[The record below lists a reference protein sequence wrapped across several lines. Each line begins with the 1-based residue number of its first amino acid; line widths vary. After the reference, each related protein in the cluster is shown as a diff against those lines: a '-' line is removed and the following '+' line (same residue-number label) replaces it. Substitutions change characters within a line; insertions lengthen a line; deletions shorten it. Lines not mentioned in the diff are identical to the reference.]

1 MDNSKLPSFSKSD
14 KQMAD
19 AFGMS
24 VSDFKKVRKQIMSD
38 ITKPKVTPKATAKP
52 KTKGSAMLKGEAAAE
67 AVRKSTTPKGV
78 KKFEK
83 GASKALDKKYPGLY
97 KKSK

>member
-1 MDNSKLPSFSKSD
+1 MDNSKVRGFGLSD

-24 VSDFKKVRKQIMSD
+24 VSDFKKVKKQIVSD
-38 ITKPKVTPKATAKP
+38 MTKPKVTAKAKAKP

>member
-1 MDNSKLPSFSKSD
+1 MDNNKVPGFGRSD
-14 KQMAD
+14 KQIAD

-24 VSDFKKVRKQIMSD
+24 VSDFKKVKKQIVSD
-38 ITKPKVTPKATAKP
+38 ITKPKATPKVTVKP
-52 KTKGSAMLKGEAAAE
+52 KPKSTPVLKGEAAAE

-83 GASKALDKKYPGLY
+83 EASKALDKKYPGLY